1 MVAVV
6 TGWLNVLRR
15 YLVAMAVGNLIWEF
29 AHMPLYTLWETGTPR
44 EIAFAAV
51 HCTAGDV
58 LIAASA
64 LLAALIV
71 FGSSLWPEANYRLV
85 GLATVLTGLGYTVF
99 SEWLNIEV
107 REAWAYSDL
116 MPVIPVIG
124 AGLSPI
130 AQWIVLPIIALW
142 WAEPRK
148 VLS

>member
-1 MVAVV
+1 MVVV
-6 TGWLNVLRR
+6 EPGWLNALRR
-15 YLVAMAVGNLIWEF
+15 YLIAMAVGNLIWEF

-44 EIAFAAV
+44 EIAFAAL
-51 HCTAGDV
+51 HCTGGDV

-71 FGSSLWPEANYRLV
+71 FGSSQWPEANYRLV
-85 GLATVLTGLGYTVF
+85 GLATVLTGLGYTVV

-130 AQWIVLPIIALW
+130 AQWIVLPIFALR
-142 WAEPRK
+142 WAVPRK
-148 VLS
+148 ISS

>member
-1 MVAVV
+1 MVVV
-6 TGWLNVLRR
+6 EPGWLNALRR
-15 YLVAMAVGNLIWEF
+15 YLIAMAVGNLIWEF

-116 MPVIPVIG
+116 MPVIPV
-124 AGLSPI
+124 
-130 AQWIVLPIIALW
+130 
-142 WAEPRK
+142 
-148 VLS
+148 